1 MEIIRKRCIKMLR
14 LAICDDD
21 NRDLAKT
28 VNLIQEWSRKQNKP
42 EIKLKIFRSPFHLLD
57 DVSGGE
63 SFDLFLLDILM
74 PEMTG
79 ITLGEQLCQMLAEPL
94 IVYLSSSRD
103 YYQDAFRL
111 YAFNYICKPVEKD
124 ILFPLFDKIANRLQ
138 QRNSNVFIL
147 KTATGIQQISFHMVV
162 YAELLSHVCH
172 FHLADGRHF
181 KSLYLRS
188 GFNQFLAPLLK
199 QPNFIKT
206 HTSFVVNLN
215 YASSLT
221 TNTLS
226 MTTGDTVPVAR
237 SFTAKVQQS
246 YISYW
251 LREEETH
258 DLRKFL

>member
-1 MEIIRKRCIKMLR
+1 
-14 LAICDDD
+14 
-21 NRDLAKT
+21 
-28 VNLIQEWSRKQNKP
+28 
-42 EIKLKIFRSPFHLLD
+42 
-57 DVSGGE
+57 
-63 SFDLFLLDILM
+63 
-74 PEMTG
+74 MTG
-79 ITLGEQLCQMLAEPL
+79 VQTCALPISL

-103 YYQDAFRL
+103 YYPDAFRL

-138 QRNSNVFIL
+138 QQNGSVFIL

-172 FHLADGRHF
+172 FHLADGRHL

-188 GFNQFLAPLLK
+188 GFNQFLAPLLE

-226 MTTGDTVPVAR
+226 LTTGDTVPVAR

-251 LREEETH
+251 LREEENA
-258 DLRKFL
+258 

>member
-1 MEIIRKRCIKMLR
+1 MLR

-21 NRDLAKT
+21 KRDLVKT
-28 VNLIQEWSRKQNKP
+28 ANLSQEWSRRQNKP
-42 EIKLKIFRSPFHLLD
+42 EIKLKTFRSPFHLLD

-63 SFDLFLLDILM
+63 AFDFFLLDILM

-79 ITLGEQLCQMLAEPL
+79 ITLGEQLSQILAEPL

-111 YAFNYICKPVEKD
+111 YAFNYICKPVERN
-124 ILFPLFDKIANRLQ
+124 ILFPLFDKIANHLHKQ
-138 QRNSNVFIL
+138 DCNVFIL
-147 KTATGIQQISFHMVV
+147 KTAEGIQQIPFHMVV

-172 FHLADGRHF
+172 FHLADGRHL

-188 GFNQFLAPLLK
+188 GFNQFLTPLLE

-215 YASSLT
+215 YSNGLA

-226 MTTGDTVPVAR
+226 LTTGDVVPVAR
-237 SFTAKVQQS
+237 SFAAKVQQS

-251 LREEETH
+251 LKEGKEI
-258 DLRKFL
+258 

>member
-1 MEIIRKRCIKMLR
+1 MLRKRCMKMLR

-21 NRDLAKT
+21 KKDLVKT
-28 VNLIQEWSRKQNKP
+28 ANLSREWSRRQNKP
-42 EIKLKIFRSPFHLLD
+42 EIKLKTFRSPFHLLD

-63 SFDLFLLDILM
+63 SFGFFLLDILM

-79 ITLGEQLCQMLAEPL
+79 ITLGEQLSQILAEPL
-94 IVYLSSSRD
+94 IVYLSASRD
-103 YYQDAFRL
+103 YYPDAFRL

-124 ILFPLFDKIANRLQ
+124 ILFPVLDRIAKHLQ
-138 QRNSNVFIL
+138 QQNCNVFIL
-147 KTATGIQQISFHMVV
+147 KTAEGIQQIPFHMVV

-188 GFNQFLAPLLK
+188 GFNQFLAPLLE

-215 YASSLT
+215 YASSLA

-226 MTTGDTVPVAR
+226 LTTGDVIPVAR
-237 SFTAKVQQS
+237 SFAAKVQQS

-251 LREEETH
+251 LREEEAI
-258 DLRKFL
+258 